1 MILMERIEKELG
13 DIDIL
18 VTGPRGGGMIATTNL
33 TGHPQ
38 VLLPWGADDKG
49 NSNSMSLIG
58 RLYEEDVLI
67 AVANVIQGQT
77 DYHKRQP
84 DLSKL

>member
-1 MILMERIEKELG
+1 MERFEKELG
-13 DIDIL
+13 NIDIL
-18 VTGPRGGGMIATTNL
+18 VTGPRGGGLIATTNL

-38 VLLPWGADDKG
+38 VLLPWGADAKG

-58 RLYEEDVLI
+58 RLYEEDTLI
-67 AVANVIQGQT
+67 AVANAIQSRT
-77 DYHKRQP
+77 DFHTRRP